1 MNTNLDSRL
10 KDEQPIQQETER
22 KPFSP
27 PRLEQHDKLP
37 QITGASGE
45 FDCDLFPNGCDEA

>member
-10 KDEQPIQQETER
+10 SDERPIQQETER

-27 PRLEQHDKLP
+27 PRLEQHERLP
-37 QITGASGE
+37 QITGASGD
-45 FDCDLFPNGCDEA
+45 FCDTFPDACDPV